1 MTPRRKFL
9 QSSVGSAV
17 AALASCERVGSDS
30 KGMILR
36 VCCWN
41 NFFAPE
47 TIKSFELKHACNVDL
62 VNFET
67 NEELFTRLD
76 SNNANVDIVTPS
88 SYFVPVLAEAGLL
101 KEVGDVVQSR
111 SIHAPGLSDAA
122 PMPPQMVP
130 YVWSVSGILSLGDV
144 DRSSISWDMFS
155 NRSFLKKFSL
165 LEDVREVLGSA
176 LKLTK
181 SSANSTSRDAIHRA
195 REVATTWVKS
205 CLYMANTQYTI
216 GLEAG
221 EILLAHGYNADAWHA
236 SRANSKL
243 GFHVPAEG
251 GLVSIDGFAI
261 SAKSPNNG
269 LAADFIRHMHLEENV
284 VANMNWSGL
293 LSLDKAALDRATSL
307 KDFVFASNH
316 EGMRKSEILM
326 DVGNDIDVMN
336 DIWQSILES
345 R

>member
-1 MTPRRKFL
+1 
-9 QSSVGSAV
+9 
-17 AALASCERVGSDS
+17 
-30 KGMILR
+30 MILR

-47 TIKSFELKHACNVDL
+47 TIKSFESKHSCNVDV

-76 SNNANVDIVTPS
+76 ANHANVDVVTPS
-88 SYFVPVLAEAGLL
+88 SYFVPVLAAAGLL
-101 KEVGDVVQSR
+101 KEVGDVVHSR
-111 SIHAPGLSDAA
+111 PHHAPGLSDAG
-122 PMPPQMVP
+122 PLPPHMVP
-130 YVWSVSGILSLGDV
+130 YVWSVSGVLSLGDV
-144 DRSSISWDMFS
+144 GRSAVSWDMFS
-155 NRSFLKKFSL
+155 NTSFSKKFCL
-165 LEDVREVLGSA
+165 LEDMREVVGAA

-181 SSANSTSRDAIHRA
+181 SSANTTSPDAIRRA

-261 SAKSPNNG
+261 SAKSPNHG

-284 VANMNWSGL
+284 GANMNWSGL